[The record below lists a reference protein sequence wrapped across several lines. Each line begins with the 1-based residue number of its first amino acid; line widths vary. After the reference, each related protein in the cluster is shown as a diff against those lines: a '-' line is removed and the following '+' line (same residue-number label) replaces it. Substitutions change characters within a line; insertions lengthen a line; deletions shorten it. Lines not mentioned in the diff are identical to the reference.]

1 MNYGLYIAAS
11 GMMTNLAR
19 LDVAS
24 NNLANVNTV
33 AFKPDMVG
41 VRQRDPV
48 TVEDN
53 LPFADSNRLLE
64 RLGAGPWPTK
74 NSIAFAPGALEKTG
88 RPLDVAL
95 QSEGFFALERAGQ
108 GDVAYTRDGRFTI
121 DGGGVLV
128 SATTGHPVL
137 SENDRVIRL
146 DPSGRVTIHGDGRVE
161 QNGSIAGRLRVRGI
175 GDTSRLEKA
184 GQNLYTLDAG
194 PGGRGSLETVVP
206 VRIEQGFLEQSGGN
220 AVRAMTDVRDA
231 SSAAQGA
238 GRMIQY
244 FDGLMDSAINTL
256 GAVS

>member
-11 GMMTNLAR
+11 GMMTNMAR

-41 VRQRDPV
+41 VRQRDTV

-53 LPFADSNRLLE
+53 LPFADSNRMLE
-64 RLGAGPWPTK
+64 RLGAGPWPSKTA
-74 NSIAFAPGALEKTG
+74 SAFAPGALEKTG

-95 QSEGFFALERAGQ
+95 QSEGFFALQRGGQ
-108 GDVAYTRDGRFTI
+108 GDIAYTRDGRFTI
-121 DGGGVLV
+121 DSGGVLV

-137 SENDRVIRL
+137 SENERVIRL
-146 DPSGRVTIHGDGRVE
+146 DTSGRVTIHSDGRVE
-161 QNGSIAGRLRVRGI
+161 QNGSIAARLRVRGI
-175 GDTSRLEKA
+175 GDTSRLEKS

-194 PGGRGSLETVVP
+194 PNGRESQERVVP
-206 VRIEQGFLEQSGGN
+206 VRMEQGFLEQSGVN
-220 AVRAMTDVRDA
+220 AVRAMTAVRDA
-231 SSAAQGA
+231 SGAAQGA
-238 GRMIQY
+238 GRMIRY
-244 FDGLMDSAINTL
+244 FDSLMDSAINTL